1 MASRFRFQTLLNYR
15 KRIEDERRLDL
26 ARADQEVARLRRE
39 IQAVEQEMAQ
49 IASQAHQ
56 TFNGRLDVNRAQ
68 YVHQYLVALE
78 ESLARQKAALQTA
91 EQAADEARNRLAEAM
106 KARKTLEKLKEYD
119 RRSFLEKLARKER
132 EQTDDFNLARY
143 NHAP

>member
-39 IQAVEQEMAQ
+39 IQAVEQEMQQ
-49 IASQAHQ
+49 IASQARQ
-56 TFNGRLDVNRAQ
+56 AFNGRLDVNRAQ
-68 YVHQYLVALE
+68 YAHQYLVALE
-78 ESLARQKAALQTA
+78 ETLARQKTALQAA
-91 EQAADEARNRLAEAM
+91 EQAADAARGRLAEAM

-143 NHAP
+143 NQAP